1 MTRPSISVV
10 IPAYNAGKFIGE
22 ALASALV
29 QTRPAAEIIVVDDG
43 STDGTAAAA
52 ENFGSPV
59 RLIRNS
65 ENLGVGASRNRGVQ
79 ASRGEYVAYL
89 DADDKW
95 RPNHLANLGALLDA
109 NPRVGFAF
117 SPVEFFGEKTG
128 QWPGSLAQFAQP
140 RNCFFDLLRNLPCV
154 PSGLMIRRSVHD
166 AIGGMDEQVYIGP
179 KGRRIQQGE
188 DMDYVIRAGRI
199 AEAMACPEPT
209 AQYRWHKG
217 QASVLRD
224 EQIVLS
230 FVYRLRILDSLVERG
245 TPAAELAL
253 ARDRVLRCWEEH
265 IEETWRGRNS
275 RGLRMMVRYGL
286 GKRLLAR
293 ATWPYV
299 IKAGL
304 PQAVARRI

>member
-1 MTRPSISVV
+1 MSSISV
-10 IPAYNAGKFIGE
+10 ILPAYNAGKYLGE
-22 ALASALV
+22 ALESALS

-43 STDGTAAAA
+43 STDGTVAVA
-52 ENFGSPV
+52 EGFGRPV

-79 ASRGEYVAYL
+79 ASRGAYVAYL

-109 NPRVGFAF
+109 HARVGFAF
-117 SPVEFFGEKTG
+117 SPLELFGEKTG
-128 QWPGSLAQFAQP
+128 QWPVSVAQFAQP
-140 RNCFFDLLRNLPCV
+140 RNCFFDLLRNIPCGAG
-154 PSGLMIRRSVHD
+154 GLMIRRSLHD
-166 AIGGMDEQVYIGP
+166 AIGGMDESVYIGP

-188 DMDYVIRAGRI
+188 DLDYVIRAARI

-209 AQYRWHKG
+209 ALYRWHPG

-224 EQIVLS
+224 EQIVLA
-230 FVYRLRILDSLVERG
+230 FVYRLRILDSLAESR

-265 IEETWRGRNS
+265 IEELWRKRNS
-275 RGLRMMVRYGL
+275 RGLRMMVRFGL

-293 ATWPYV
+293 ATWPYAV
-299 IKAGL
+299 KAGL

>member
-79 ASRGEYVAYL
+79 AYRGEYVAYL

>member
-22 ALASALV
+22 ALASALA

-43 STDGTAAAA
+43 SADGTAAAA
-52 ENFGSPV
+52 RACGSPV
-59 RLIRNS
+59 RLIQNS

-140 RNCFFDLLRNLPCV
+140 RNCFFDLLRNIPCV
-154 PSGLMIRRSVHD
+154 PSGLMIRRSIHD
-166 AIGGMDEQVYIGP
+166 AVGGMDEQIGIRRR
-179 KGRRIQQGE
+179 GRFIQQGE

-199 AEAMACPEPT
+199 AEAMACLEPT

-224 EQIVLS
+224 EQIVLG
-230 FVYRLRILDSLVERG
+230 FVYRLRILAALVASG
-245 TPAAELAL
+245 APAAESAL
-253 ARDRVLRCWEEH
+253 ARDRVRRCWEEH

-275 RGLRMMVRYGL
+275 RGLRMMVRFGL

-293 ATWPYV
+293 ATWPYLV
-299 IKAGL
+299 KAGL

>member
-1 MTRPSISVV
+1 MSSISVI
-10 IPAYNAGKFIGE
+10 IPAYNAEKYIGAALE
-22 ALASALV
+22 SALA

-43 STDGTAAAA
+43 SADGTAAVADG
-52 ENFGSPV
+52 FGRPV

-89 DADDKW
+89 DADDQW

-109 NPRVGFAF
+109 HARVGFAF

-128 QWPGSLAQFAQP
+128 QWPGSVAQFAQP

-154 PSGLMIRRSVHD
+154 PSGLMIRRSLHD
-166 AIGGMDEQVYIGP
+166 AIGWMDESVYIGP

-188 DMDYVIRAGRI
+188 DLDYVIRAARI

-209 AQYRWHKG
+209 ALYRWHPG

-224 EQIVLS
+224 EQIVLA
-230 FVYRLRILDSLVERG
+230 FVYRLRILDSLAESR

-253 ARDRVLRCWEEH
+253 ARDRVLRCWEGH
-265 IEETWRGRNS
+265 IEELWRKRNS
-275 RGLRMMVRYGL
+275 RGLRMMVRFGF
-286 GKRLLAR
+286 GKRLLVR
-293 ATWPYV
+293 ATWPYAV
-299 IKAGL
+299 KAGL

>member
-1 MTRPSISVV
+1 MTTSAISVV
-10 IPAYNAGKFIGE
+10 IPAYNAEKYIGE
-22 ALASALV
+22 ALESALA

-43 STDGTAAAA
+43 STDGTAAVA
-52 ENFGSPV
+52 EKFGSPV
-59 RLIRNS
+59 RLIRNP

-89 DADDKW
+89 DADDQW
-95 RPNHLANLGALLDA
+95 RPNHLAKLGALLDA
-109 NPRVGFAF
+109 HTRVGFVF
-117 SPVEFFGEKTG
+117 CPLELFGEKTG
-128 QWPGSLAQFAQP
+128 QWPASVAGYTHPQNYFL
-140 RNCFFDLLRNLPCV
+140 NMLRNIPCGAGGV
-154 PSGLMIRRSVHD
+154 MIRRSLHD
-166 AIGGMDEQVYIGP
+166 AIGGMDESVYIGP

-188 DMDYVIRAGRI
+188 DLDYVIRAARI
-199 AEAMACPEPT
+199 ADAMACPEPT
-209 AQYRWHKG
+209 AMYRWHTG